1 MTETGSAQAPPASR
15 WALLG
20 IACALLGLRI
30 VGFVLFGL
38 LIASIALMIIWV
50 GIPLLLGCLALLRA
64 FARVH
69 RRLAGRVLGAEVAD
83 PPASSDRLGLF
94 DALRYRLGDRNTW
107 RELAWLLEVQSIGF
121 ALQLAAL
128 IAFPFLPLGWWGSPL
143 LLRTDATTTRMLIGP
158 QDGRLQER
166 IGELESSRARTV
178 DHSAAELRRIE
189 RDLHD
194 GAQAQLVAL
203 GMNLGLAQ
211 ELVDK
216 DPAAA
221 TALIAEARVSSS
233 TALAELRSLV
243 RGIHP
248 PVLADRGLTGGIAA
262 LALAHPRPVE
272 VDADIDGRPP
282 GTGRIRCLLRG
293 GRGTDELREVR
304 RGAELL
310 GVDATRRDGADRDG
324 GRRRG
329 RRRGV
334 EPGGWFDRHRTETGR
349 LRRNPVAGEPAGRAD
364 NRHDEGAVHAEGG
377 RGGLTR
383 SLENARGCRRT
394 APADAGR
401 GTECEWFWPRISRCS
416 GTA

>member
-1 MTETGSAQAPPASR
+1 MTDTGGAQTPPASR

-20 IACALLGLRI
+20 IACALFGLRI

-50 GIPLLLGCLALLRA
+50 GIPLLLGCLALLRG

-69 RRLAGRVLGAEVAD
+69 RRLAGRVLGIEIAD
-83 PPASSDRLGLF
+83 PAGPSGRLGLF
-94 DALRYRLGDRNTW
+94 DTLRFRLGDRNTW

-221 TALIAEARVSSS
+221 TALIAEARASS
-233 TALAELRSLV
+233 TTALSELRSLV

-282 GTGRIRCLLRG
+282 APVESAVYFAVAEALTNSAKHAAAAQNSWVWMRHDGAVLTVMVGDDG
-293 GRGTDELREVR
+293 VG
-304 RGAELL
+304 GAELS
-310 GVDATRRDGADRDG
+310 
-324 GRRRG
+324 
-329 RRRGV
+329 
-334 EPGGWFDRHRTETGR
+334 P
-349 LRRNPVAGEPAGRAD
+349 
-364 NRHDEGAVHAEGG
+364 EGG
-377 RGGLTR
+377 LIGIERRLGAFDGTLSLASPLGGPTIVTMKVPCSLT
-383 SLENARGCRRT
+383 AAAT
-394 APADAGR
+394 A
-401 GTECEWFWPRISRCS
+401 
-416 GTA
+416 